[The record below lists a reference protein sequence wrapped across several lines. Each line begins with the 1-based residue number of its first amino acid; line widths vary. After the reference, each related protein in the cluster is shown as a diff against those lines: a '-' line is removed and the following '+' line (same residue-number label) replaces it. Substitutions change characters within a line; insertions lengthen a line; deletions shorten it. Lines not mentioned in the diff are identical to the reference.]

1 MPRSLSMMSGTLK
14 KIRNALLR
22 PCMVVLNTCR
32 DTCDLDLYF
41 GYLRGNKF
49 PAFLIPKGATLDK
62 ELLSLVSPDG
72 QTIGNSPGICK
83 NVRMGPMVGQVSST
97 ARTIA

>member
-1 MPRSLSMMSGTLK
+1 M
-14 KIRNALLR
+14 
-22 PCMVVLNTCR
+22 
-32 DTCDLDLYF
+32 CDLDLYF

-62 ELLSLVSPDG
+62 ELLSLVRPDG

-83 NVRMGPMVGQVSST
+83 NVLMGPMVGQVLST
-97 ARTIA
+97 ARTIAWSLANFSDSGVLSLIMDI